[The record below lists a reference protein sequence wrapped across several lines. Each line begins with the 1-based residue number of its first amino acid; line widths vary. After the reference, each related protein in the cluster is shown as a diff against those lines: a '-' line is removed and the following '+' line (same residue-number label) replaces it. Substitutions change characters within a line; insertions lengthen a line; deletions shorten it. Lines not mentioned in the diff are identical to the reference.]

1 MPLLLRMEVFSS
13 ITSRL
18 YGGMI
23 VSDGMA
29 VCDPPGVSSS
39 ILQPLTSSD
48 MSPQL
53 TISTHSGPLSGA
65 GMNSLISTA
74 GGSAVYA
81 GPVTNTH
88 SITRNVRIRID
99 RRITPPA
106 ANTEPAS
113 IVPQVR
119 RSQKMDNCPCREWLF
134 GVWTTVRQSP
144 VGAES
149 VDVTFSGVVSS

>member
-1 MPLLLRMEVFSS
+1 MEVFSS

-39 ILQPLTSSD
+39 ILQPLTSSGV
-48 MSPQL
+48 SPQL
-53 TISTHSGPLSGA
+53 TISTHSGPLAGA

-81 GPVTNTH
+81 RPVTNIH
-88 SITRNVRIRID
+88 SIARIVRIRSD